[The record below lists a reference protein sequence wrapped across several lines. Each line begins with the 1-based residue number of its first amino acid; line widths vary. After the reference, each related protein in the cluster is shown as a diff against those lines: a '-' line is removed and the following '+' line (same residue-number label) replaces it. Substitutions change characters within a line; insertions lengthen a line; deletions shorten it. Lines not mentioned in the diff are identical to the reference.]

1 MPRSLRL
8 VLAALLFSAIFANAA
23 CEDDPNDLDFTKDA
37 GDHGDHGD
45 HGDDAG

>member
-8 VLAALLFSAIFANAA
+8 ILAAVLFGTLFANAA
-23 CEDDPNDLDFTKDA
+23 CEDDPEDLDFLDA

-45 HGDDAG
+45 HDDAG